1 MRFKRREFKK
11 AYFLLSASAAT
22 PLLYYV
28 DRVRDGR
35 SYATRSVRAVQ
46 GGRNVFIMLC
56 SFQIPEFWQPSRHW
70 PMPQA
75 PHPDECE
82 TEIEHLGRMAAQPD
96 VTEEYSMRLIAYA
109 KVRLFT
115 SRHFKIMG
123 C

>member
-1 MRFKRREFKK
+1 M
-11 AYFLLSASAAT
+11 
-22 PLLYYV
+22 LYYV

-82 TEIEHLGRMAAQPD
+82 TEIEHLRRMAALPD

-109 KVRLFT
+109 KVRF
-115 SRHFKIMG
+115 F
-123 C
+123 